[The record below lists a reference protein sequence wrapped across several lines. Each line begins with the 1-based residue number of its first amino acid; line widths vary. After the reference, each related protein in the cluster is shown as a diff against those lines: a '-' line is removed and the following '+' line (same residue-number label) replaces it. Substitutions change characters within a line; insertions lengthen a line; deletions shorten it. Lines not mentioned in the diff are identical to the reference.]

1 MGVFDKAFE
10 GYDVVRKGGQD
21 AKVYGKV
28 NGFYFS
34 AVQVPALSE
43 LVITINYK
51 TDDYNLKQEIVQ
63 VFNNLK
69 AQNKKLKHIEIKDYC
84 LVIHQQVEATK
95 KMVALLENVTKQ
107 MTQFLSIKGAGS
119 GCGLCGSEG
128 AEFYSI
134 NNNLNCLCPNC
145 SNEIVGRFEQ
155 NVREKMM
162 NKSKFVPGLIGAFV
176 GSLIGVA
183 LWILI
188 YKMGYIAGI
197 AGAVAIICAMKGWE
211 MLGGALDV
219 KGIICSFV
227 LSLVMIYFGHQ
238 IAVTWELVDAFK
250 EIDIKT
256 DFFEVYKNMGE
267 ILEWADATG
276 EYWSDL
282 IIGYLL
288 TIVVG
293 ISFVVN
299 AFKEAKGSYSM
310 KKM

>member
-69 AQNKKLKHIEIKDYC
+69 TQNKKLKLIEIKDYS
-84 LVIHQQVEATK
+84 LIIHQQVEATK

-107 MTQFLSIKGAGS
+107 MTQFLSVKGAGS
-119 GCGLCGSEG
+119 GCGLCGGEG

-134 NNNLNCLCPNC
+134 NNNLNCLCPSC

-162 NKSKFVPGLIGAFV
+162 NKSKFL
-176 GSLIGVA
+176 
-183 LWILI
+183 
-188 YKMGYIAGI
+188 
-197 AGAVAIICAMKGWE
+197 
-211 MLGGALDV
+211 
-219 KGIICSFV
+219 
-227 LSLVMIYFGHQ
+227 
-238 IAVTWELVDAFK
+238 
-250 EIDIKT
+250 
-256 DFFEVYKNMGE
+256 
-267 ILEWADATG
+267 
-276 EYWSDL
+276 
-282 IIGYLL
+282 
-288 TIVVG
+288 
-293 ISFVVN
+293 
-299 AFKEAKGSYSM
+299 
-310 KKM
+310 